1 MNTSGEVADLMVKE
15 ALMITEEAIKLSGLG
30 VKNLAAIVVALL
42 NDKDKTQGKT
52 AMKKLLKSGE
62 PICIMQIK
70 EKDLKRF
77 DKEAN
82 NYGVLYV
89 PVGDKTNDS
98 GLCDIIAKQKD
109 VTQLNYI
116 MERLGYTTP
125 IKEEPEPEPEPEK
138 ETDAGKDKD
147 EKKSEEPSKN
157 PSPRKRENP
166 QEKESTKCGDT
177 EKGDNHTDKKP
188 SVKKKVEDIKAE
200 QKKAR
205 AEKMPERK
213 KQARHSQP
221 KKKKKKSY
229 KKGKSR

>member
-15 ALMITEEAIKLSGLG
+15 ALMITEEALKLSGLG
-30 VKNLAAIVVALL
+30 AKNLAAIVIALL

-52 AMKKLLKSGE
+52 VMKNLLKSGE
-62 PICIMQIK
+62 PVCIMQIR
-70 EKDLKRF
+70 EEDLNRF
-77 DKEAN
+77 NKEAKK
-82 NYGVLYV
+82 YGVLYV
-89 PVGDKTNDS
+89 PVGDKTNNS

-125 IKEEPEPEPEPEK
+125 IKEEPEPEPEK
-138 ETDAGKDKD
+138 ESATGKDKGD
-147 EKKSEEPSKN
+147 KTSEEPPKN

-166 QEKESTKCGDT
+166 QEKESTKCGDM
-177 EKGDNHTDKKP
+177 EKEGNRTKRKP
-188 SVKKKVEDIKAE
+188 SVKKKVEHIKAE

-205 AEKMPERK
+205 ATKAPEREKHRGPTQTNK
-213 KQARHSQP
+213 KRNH
-221 KKKKKKSY
+221 

>member
-77 DKEAN
+77 NKEAK

-89 PVGDKTNDS
+89 PVGDKTNNS

-125 IKEEPEPEPEPEK
+125 IKEESEPEPEPEK
-138 ETDAGKDKD
+138 ETDTGKDKG
-147 EKKSEEPSKN
+147 EEPPKN
-157 PSPRKRENP
+157 PSPRTRENL

-177 EKGDNHTDKKP
+177 EKGGNHTDKKP

-205 AEKMPERK
+205 AENMPERK
-213 KQARHSQP
+213 KQARHSQS
-221 KKKKKKSY
+221 KKKKKKFH

>member
-15 ALMITEEAIKLSGLG
+15 ALMITEEALKLSGLG
-30 VKNLAAIVVALL
+30 AKNLAAIVIALI

-52 AMKKLLKSGE
+52 VMKNLLKSGE
-62 PICIMQIK
+62 PVCIMQIK
-70 EKDLKRF
+70 EADLKRF
-77 DKEAN
+77 DKEAK

-125 IKEEPEPEPEPEK
+125 EKEEPEPEPEK
-138 ETDAGKDKD
+138 ETADKDKG
-147 EKKSEEPSKN
+147 EKASEEHSKN
-157 PSPRKRENP
+157 PSPRTRENLH
-166 QEKESTKCGDT
+166 ERESTKCGDT
-177 EKGDNHTDKKP
+177 EKEVSPTDKKP

-200 QKKAR
+200 QKKAK
-205 AEKMPERK
+205 AEKAPE
-213 KQARHSQP
+213 KQKQPEHSQRKR
-221 KKKKKKSY
+221 KKKKFR